1 MSRRRGTP
9 NPPMLNANIEA
20 FHKYRFLSSAAF
32 TGIITDQLLLNAI
45 GAVNTTTVLSF
56 ALAQS
61 VKLEAVEMWAPVSAQ
76 GASVTLSLEWP
87 TSGQNM
93 AREVTDTSNSVSH
106 VAHVKS
112 KPPQNSLSGFWSTY
126 SGTPTNLFILNVPTA
141 TVIDVSVSFV
151 LNDGVNS
158 TPTNGVTVGGSI
170 GAVTY
175 GYLDSLTAAGAKLAP
190 VALTAAP

>member
-45 GAVNTTTVLSF
+45 GAVNTTTTLSF

-76 GASVTLSLEWP
+76 GASVTL
-87 TSGQNM
+87 
-93 AREVTDTSNSVSH
+93 A
-106 VAHVKS
+106 
-112 KPPQNSLSGFWSTY
+112 
-126 SGTPTNLFILNVPTA
+126 
-141 TVIDVSVSFV
+141 
-151 LNDGVNS
+151 
-158 TPTNGVTVGGSI
+158 
-170 GAVTY
+170 
-175 GYLDSLTAAGAKLAP
+175 
-190 VALTAAP
+190 

>member
-1 MSRRRGTP
+1 
-9 NPPMLNANIEA
+9 
-20 FHKYRFLSSAAF
+20 
-32 TGIITDQLLLNAI
+32 
-45 GAVNTTTVLSF
+45 
-56 ALAQS
+56 
-61 VKLEAVEMWAPVSAQ
+61 
-76 GASVTLSLEWP
+76 
-87 TSGQNM
+87 M